1 MTMNKEK
8 YEELMLRFA
17 KELHEIGVTEKL
29 KKSVESQYNKYT
41 NAASCEAREET
52 DKFQYRFGDYQI
64 EAQRSVKL
72 VVKKVS

>member
-1 MTMNKEK
+1 MIMNKEK

-17 KELHEIGVTEKL
+17 KELHDVGVTDKL
-29 KKSVESQYNKYT
+29 KKSVETQYNKHT
-41 NAASCEAREET
+41 NIASCSAEEVT

-64 EAQRSVKL
+64 EAQQSVKL